1 MVSFVFISLNVNEN
15 RELWLLV
22 SLNIELTQQMRFLL
36 VIYTFSI
43 FNDLEKQKLIYKI
56 CLLWFIA
63 GYGFASK
70 GKSKQNY
77 RAYSLQ

>member
-1 MVSFVFISLNVNEN
+1 MVSFICFSLYVIEI

-36 VIYTFSI
+36 LIYSFSI
-43 FNDLEKQKLIYKI
+43 LNDLEKQKLIYKI
-56 CLLWFIA
+56 CLL
-63 GYGFASK
+63 GYGFAPK

-77 RAYSLQ
+77 RANSLQ